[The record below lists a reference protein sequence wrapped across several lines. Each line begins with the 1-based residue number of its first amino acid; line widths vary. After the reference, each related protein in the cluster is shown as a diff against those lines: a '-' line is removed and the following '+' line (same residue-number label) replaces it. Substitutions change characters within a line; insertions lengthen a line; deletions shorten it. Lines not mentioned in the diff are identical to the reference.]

1 MLNSCSTFFTLLQ
14 TAISFK
20 LTVLSSAV
28 QCSLSD
34 GGPLR
39 VSQQQPEVL
48 RKLEIPP
55 NKKMEYAEEELDTGS
70 ICSDD
75 YSSDEEWL
83 VFFL

>member
-1 MLNSCSTFFTLLQ
+1 M
-14 TAISFK
+14 
-20 LTVLSSAV
+20 LSSAV

-34 GGPLR
+34 GGSLR
-39 VSQQQPEVL
+39 VSQQQPKVL

-83 VFFL
+83 VFSLSPSSVYNIPESSGRALIEY